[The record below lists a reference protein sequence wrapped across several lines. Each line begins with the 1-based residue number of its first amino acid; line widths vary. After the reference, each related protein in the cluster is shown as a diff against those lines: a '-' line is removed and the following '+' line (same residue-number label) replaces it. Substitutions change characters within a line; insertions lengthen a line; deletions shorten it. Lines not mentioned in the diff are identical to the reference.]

1 MDSAGN
7 DICTANRITK
17 WRTSRRHAF
26 VGNHARPHRYFV
38 RKSTVG
44 SAPSENRV
52 FPGSRHGLR
61 SCAWKRLALLTLHPA
76 GSPTQIYNG
85 PGQGFLVGL
94 FSQFLSSSRVSVQ
107 SIALSPRGITCAH
120 VMSIPVVL
128 PSSLVL
134 LEHTQ
139 CKVVR

>member
-1 MDSAGN
+1 MDPTGT
-7 DICTANRITK
+7 DMGTVNRITE
-17 WRTSRRHAF
+17 WRTSRWHVF
-26 VGNHARPHRYFV
+26 VGNHACPHRNFV
-38 RKSTVG
+38 RKSTMG
-44 SAPSENRV
+44 STPSENRV

-94 FSQFLSSSRVSVQ
+94 FSHFLSSSRVSVQ
-107 SIALSPRGITCAH
+107 SIALSPRGLTCAH
-120 VMSIPVVL
+120 VLSIPVVL

-134 LEHTQ
+134 P
-139 CKVVR
+139 